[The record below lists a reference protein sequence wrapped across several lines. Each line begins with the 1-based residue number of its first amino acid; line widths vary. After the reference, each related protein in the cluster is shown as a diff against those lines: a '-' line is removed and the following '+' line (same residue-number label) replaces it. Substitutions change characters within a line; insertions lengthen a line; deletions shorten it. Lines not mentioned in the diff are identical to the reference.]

1 MLKRPGNSI
10 LLFKKLFNDEISYK
24 FKNNM
29 KAYKLLLF
37 SVITLFYFSL
47 SAQKVEGIIINA
59 ESNIPLKG
67 AKITVQGTEIIAF
80 TDENGNFKIDA
91 NGKKFLVIEFQDFN
105 KRIVPV
111 SEASTILLDLKT
123 INLQEIVLKADPGSD
138 ITHSFVVIDQIKN
151 GSQPRTA
158 TDLFNDLP
166 GFSIQKRSAMAAEP
180 SLRSFKYEQLNIKF
194 DGCTKIVNA
203 CPNRMDPI
211 TSHIIPEEVSKIE
224 VVRGPYTVRY
234 GQIFG
239 GIVNMITK
247 KPRPEEY
254 GIHGKLEGGY
264 EFNGENKVVRG
275 EILYAKEKFDIV
287 TNAEYRDFGDYT
299 DGQSLVVA
307 SGFNTVSYSVKA
319 GINPSPNQRLQFD
332 WRQKFGKD
340 ILHAGLPMDSPKDDS
355 YSASMDY
362 KVNFENKV
370 FKALTF
376 KSYYS
381 YVDHL
386 MNNYLRPN
394 FVKMDASTP
403 VISNTLGGKFE
414 TEFKFFDKMKFF
426 AGLDLTNESRNGER
440 TRIIKLKPDGTPF
453 PETSRPVKIDSV
465 WQDGGIKDIGL
476 FAEGNYLL
484 SSNLSLTI
492 GLRSDLVNAYAKT
505 PVVAFKTLYGEGF
518 DNVNEN
524 TVAGNI
530 SLKYYR
536 NAISA
541 QLALGRG
548 TRSASML
555 ERYVYHFAIS
565 ADGYEYVGNPFL
577 KPEINNQFE
586 LSLAYNKEIFKIG
599 ANVFY
604 SILNDYISAVYK
616 EGDANFKKVFDNPYP
631 YAKQFINVDA
641 KQKGIEGFI
650 NFKFFKNF
658 EFSFNLSYTHS
669 ENTTYNEP
677 LPQIPPMMTKLGLKY
692 ENKKMWLDMRATIA
706 SKQDRLAISFGEKIE
721 TPGYNTID
729 FRLGFKPFK
738 NFSIGA
744 AVLNVFDTAYYSH
757 LNYTYSNNAD
767 SDLNGKRIYEPG
779 RNISLYVNYKY

>member
-1 MLKRPGNSI
+1 MTKIIKIINT
-10 LLFKKLFNDEISYK
+10 
-24 FKNNM
+24 M
-29 KAYKLLLF
+29 KIYKLLLF
-37 SVITLFYFSL
+37 SVITLFCFSMN
-47 SAQKVEGIIINA
+47 AQSIKGIVINA
-59 ESNIPLKG
+59 ETNNPLQG
-67 AKITVQGTEIIAF
+67 AKVTVQNTDISAI
-80 TDENGNFKIDA
+80 TDENGNFAIDA
-91 NGKKFLVIEFQDFN
+91 KGKEYLAIEFQDYQ

-111 SEASTILLDLKT
+111 SEASKILLDLKT
-123 INLQEIVLKADPGSD
+123 INLQEIIMKADPAGD

-158 TDLFNDLP
+158 TDLFNDVP

-254 GIHGKLEGGY
+254 GIHGKFEGGY

-275 EILYAKEKFDIV
+275 EIMYAKEKFDLT
-287 TNAEYRDFGDYT
+287 TNAEYRDFRDYT
-299 DGQSLVVA
+299 DGQGIVVP

-319 GINPSPNQRLQFD
+319 GINPSSNQRLQFD

-340 ILHAGLPMDSPKDDS
+340 IMHAGLPMDSPKDDS

-362 KVNFENKV
+362 KINFENKV

-386 MNNYLRPN
+386 MNNHLRPN

-414 TEFKFFDKMKFF
+414 TEFKLLDKMKLF
-426 AGLDLTNESRNGER
+426 AGLDLTNESRSGER

-453 PETSRPVKIDSV
+453 PDASRPVKIDSV

-484 SSNLSLTI
+484 SNNLSLTM
-492 GLRSDLVNAYAKT
+492 GLRGDFVNAYAKT
-505 PVVAFKTLYGEGF
+505 PVAAFKTLYGEGF
-518 DNVNEN
+518 DDVDESTISGNV
-524 TVAGNI
+524 
-530 SLKYYR
+530 SLKYFR

-541 QLALGRG
+541 QLAFGRG

-555 ERYVYHFAIS
+555 ERYVYHFAIA
-565 ADGYEYVGNPFL
+565 ADGYEYAGNPFL
-577 KPEINNQFE
+577 KPEINNQVE
-586 LSLAYNKEIFKIG
+586 LSLAYNKEFIKIG

-604 SILNDYISAVYK
+604 SVLKDYISAVYK
-616 EGDANFKKVFDNPYP
+616 DGDANFKKVFDNPFP

-641 KQKGIEGFI
+641 EQKGIEGYVI
-650 NFKFFKNF
+650 VKLFKNF
-658 EFSFNLSYTHS
+658 EFTSNLSYTYS

-692 ENKKMWLDMRATIA
+692 ENKKLWVDVRATLA
-706 SKQDRLAISFGEKIE
+706 SKQNRLATSFGEKTE

-729 FRLGFKPFK
+729 FRTGFKPF
-738 NFSIGA
+738 NNLSIGA

-757 LNYTYSNNAD
+757 LNYTYSNNANA
-767 SDLNGKRIYEPG
+767 DLNGKRIYEPG
-779 RNISLYVNYKY
+779 RNISLYVNYKF